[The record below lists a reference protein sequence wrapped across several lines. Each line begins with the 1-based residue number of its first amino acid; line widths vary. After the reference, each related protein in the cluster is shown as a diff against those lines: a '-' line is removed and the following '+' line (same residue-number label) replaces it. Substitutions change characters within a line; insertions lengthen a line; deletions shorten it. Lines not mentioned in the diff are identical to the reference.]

1 MGKCRIVNL
10 MSFACGRCGTL
21 FVSRQALGGH
31 LSYPTC
37 ADAET
42 ASDDMNAEAVSDD
55 IGSSK
60 AASELSNTY
69 DTANAEDNVSDAND
83 SAVASSAEAAE
94 AAGANVNASAANN
107 VTCAPVMSTL
117 KLLERPLFEYN
128 EHRVLVLDVPQRLR
142 CNTAQ
147 TFRLHETQ
155 QVYAEYC
162 DIIRDE
168 YCQQFWGFFSA
179 VYLQQNVVIDAT
191 LKACR
196 STFISDKTMKT
207 RFPSSVREIRARTLA
222 CAGDFPSLITHVV
235 TIDLREFELP
245 GIDEVT
251 FRFVN
256 PLWAWVAAANDML
269 DAGHEINFKPKAM
282 YHETTKERLFGAGVA
297 FGEKLKWAWSRT
309 PAGGKPALFGISFD
323 GAESGISNRTMYP
336 ICVSVL
342 NFDGSDPL
350 ALALVGY
357 VPTLDVPKAFKIK
370 KSRLFLAARAHV
382 FQQCVGAILA
392 EIEHVSEHG
401 FTADLKGERV
411 RMHPFLVAV
420 QVDSKERKTYFG
432 LKSDRSGL
440 GCLYGVHI
448 IAHIWG
454 SYMGF
459 ICGVHMWCSMWGSYV
474 GFTCGV
480 HNFSRVEHVDPS
492 PSHLRAPAT
501 GHALSAALGKGGL
514 P

>member
-10 MSFACGRCGTL
+10 MSFACDRCGSL

-37 ADAET
+37 AEAVNADA
-42 ASDDMNAEAVSDD
+42 ASDDMNADAVSDD
-55 IGSSK
+55 ISSSK
-60 AASELSNTY
+60 AASELSNTVNAEGNLS
-69 DTANAEDNVSDAND
+69 DANDSTANAEGNLSDVND

-94 AAGANVNASAANN
+94 AAANN
-107 VTCAPVMSTL
+107 VTRAPVMSTL
-117 KLLERPLFEYN
+117 KLLERPVFEYN
-128 EHRVLVLDVPQRLR
+128 EHRVVVLDVPQRLR

-155 QVYAEYC
+155 QAYAEYC

-168 YCQQFWGFFSA
+168 YCQQFWRFFSA
-179 VYLQQNVVIDAT
+179 VYMQQNVVIDAT

-196 STFISDKTMKT
+196 SIFMSDKAMKT
-207 RFPSSVREIRARTLA
+207 RFAPSVREIRARTLA
-222 CAGDFPSLITHVV
+222 CAGDFPSLITHAV
-235 TIDLREFELP
+235 TIDLCEFELP
-245 GIDEVT
+245 GVDEVT
-251 FRFVN
+251 FRFMN

-269 DAGHEINFKPKAM
+269 DAEHEINFQPKAM
-282 YHETTKERLFGAGVA
+282 YHETTRERLFGAGVA

-357 VPTLDVPKAFKIK
+357 VPTLDVPKVFKK
-370 KSRLFLAARAHV
+370 KKARFFLAARAHV
-382 FQQCVGAILA
+382 FQQCVGAILT
-392 EIEHVSEHG
+392 EMEHVSEHG

-411 RMHPFLVAV
+411 RLHPFLVAM

-432 LKSDRSGL
+432 LKSDRSVRVR
-440 GCLYGVHI
+440 VHI
-448 IAHIWG
+448 
-454 SYMGF
+454 
-459 ICGVHMWCSMWGSYV
+459 
-474 GFTCGV
+474 
-480 HNFSRVEHVDPS
+480 
-492 PSHLRAPAT
+492 
-501 GHALSAALGKGGL
+501 
-514 P
+514 